1 MATIGI
7 VTVSGLVRY
16 ISRLPRQVIVSFGM
30 PHARHIRVSV
40 PDIIANAFN
49 SLRDPPGNDN
59 RIVLFYIRL
68 LTLCNFL
75 FINHD
80 THCTKVSKY
89 WINMLGAQD
98 RK

>member
-16 ISRLPRQVIVSFGM
+16 MSRLPRQVIVSFGM
-30 PHARHIRVSV
+30 PHARHIRISV

-49 SLRDPPGNDN
+49 SFRDPPGNDN

-68 LTLCNFL
+68 LTLHNFPY
-75 FINHD
+75 INYD
-80 THCTKVSKY
+80 THFANVSKY
-89 WINMLGAQD
+89 WINKYVRGP
-98 RK
+98 R